1 MKRRLRTRISHIAL
15 AVLVATAASSCGS
28 ARATPTSTT
37 TNSISIPTA
46 KPSQHLPVAVT
57 GADGRKVTVT
67 DTSRIVPLFSS
78 ITEVVFELG
87 FGKQVV
93 ARDVS
98 TTFAQASKL
107 PIVTR
112 AHDVSAES
120 VLALRP
126 TLVLADEQTGPPEAL
141 AHLRNVGIPVVII
154 KRPTSLEAL
163 GPHIKTIAATLGV
176 PDAGNELADA
186 TTARVNAVRAQSSK
200 NHDRPSVAF
209 LYLRGNAGIALI
221 GGPGSGPDSLIEAS
235 GGRDAGTQAGLT
247 RAFTP
252 MTPEAIVKMA
262 PDVLLLT
269 SSGLASVGGINGL
282 LERPGIANTPA
293 GRGRRVITIED
304 GRLFGFGSRTPA
316 VLNELAKGIATTR

>member
-1 MKRRLRTRISHIAL
+1 MRHRWNCRFSLVVLAVVIAL
-15 AVLVATAASSCGS
+15 ATSSCGS

-37 TNSISIPTA
+37 TNSIVLPTA
-46 KPSQHLPVAVT
+46 KPVQHLPVTVT
-57 GADGRKVTVT
+57 GADGRAVTIT

-98 TTFAQASKL
+98 TTFAQAKKL
-107 PIVTR
+107 PVVTR

-154 KRPTSLEAL
+154 KRPTSLQAL
-163 GPHIKTIAATLGV
+163 GPHIEKIAHALGV
-176 PDAGNELADA
+176 PDAGRRLAAA
-186 TTARVNAVRAQSSK
+186 TTAKVDAVRAQALK

-221 GGPGSGPDSLIEAS
+221 GGPGSGPDSLIDAA

-262 PDVLLLT
+262 PDILLLT
-269 SSGLASVGGINGL
+269 TSGLQSVGGLGGL
-282 LERPGIANTPA
+282 LEQPGIANTPA
-293 GRGRRVITIED
+293 GRNRRVITIED
-304 GRLFGFGSRTPA
+304 GRLFGFGSRTPG
-316 VLNELAKGIATTR
+316 VLNELANGIARPQ